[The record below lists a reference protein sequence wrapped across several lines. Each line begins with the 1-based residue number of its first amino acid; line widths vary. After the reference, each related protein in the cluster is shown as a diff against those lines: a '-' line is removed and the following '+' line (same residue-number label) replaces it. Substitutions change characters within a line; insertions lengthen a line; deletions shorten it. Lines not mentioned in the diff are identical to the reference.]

1 EFRGAIHLLIKVYTD
16 QSIQSVATKK
26 CLSNHHVDFKE
37 IKAIGNKKVFDYLRK
52 VKAKML
58 PYVETENDSWS
69 GYRPDRLRKMIE
81 NKS

>member
-1 EFRGAIHLLIKVYTD
+1 
-16 QSIQSVATKK
+16 
-26 CLSNHHVDFKE
+26 NHHVDFKE